1 MPGYNCSTITVSR
14 ITVSR
19 TTASRTSNPF
29 ARVSRFRA
37 AGCCLLA
44 WSLAMALPLA
54 AYANE
59 ALQQA
64 AEAGDVAALDKLLSA
79 ELDVDSPM
87 LDGSTALHWAVLH
100 DQAEAVAMLLKAG
113 ADVEARNRNSMFPL
127 HLAALN
133 GSKEVAALL
142 VAAGAD
148 VNAALPNGE
157 TVLMTAARTGTEAV
171 IDLFLS
177 HGALVDTRDPEY
189 QQTALMIAAR
199 ENHPGAVNL
208 LLRHGAEVNVHTRLG
223 PMPVHL
229 PPCKGTGCGSEGL
242 GINRSGVP
250 DRGERYE
257 QKGGMNPLLYAAREG
272 NVEVA
277 RALLAAGADI
287 EAPEANGITPLL
299 MATLN
304 NKHDVAYLL
313 LERGAEVNVE
323 DFWGR
328 TPLFAAVDYRNLD
341 MNSSFEDSPVTNN
354 IDRGP
359 ILALIQRLLDAGAD
373 VNARTREWH
382 PEKKWLYALNDVT
395 WVDMTGQTPF
405 LRAAL
410 SGDVEVMR
418 LLLEHG
424 ADPHLTTYGGTTPL
438 MAAAGVNWTVAQTYT
453 VSDAAS
459 LEAARLCLELGADVN
474 AANTMGLT
482 ALLGASNRGFNDM
495 IRLLAANG
503 ARLDVEDAV
512 GRTALRWAEGVF
524 LAAVGAQQK
533 PETIALLKELM
544 DEAGLAHE

>member
-1 MPGYNCSTITVSR
+1 MPGYNCPI
-14 ITVSR
+14 
-19 TTASRTSNPF
+19 TTASRAPLARGRF
-29 ARVSRFRA
+29 ARVANACS
-37 AGCCLLA
+37 CLLLL
-44 WSLAMALPLA
+44 SLILPLPVF
-54 AYANE
+54 ANQ

-64 AEAGDVAALDKLLSA
+64 AEAGDVAELDKLLRA
-79 ELDVDSPM
+79 ELDVNTPM

-100 DQAEAVAMLLKAG
+100 DQAEAVAMLLAAG
-113 ADVEARNRNSMFPL
+113 ANVEARNRNGMFPL

-133 GSKEVAALL
+133 GSKNVAAQLL
-142 VAAGAD
+142 AAGAD

-157 TVLMTAARTGTEAV
+157 TVLMTAARTGSVPVLE
-171 IDLFLS
+171 LFLS

-199 ENHPGAVNL
+199 EDHPGAVDL

-223 PMPVHL
+223 PQVVHI

-257 QKGGMNPLLYAAREG
+257 QKGGMNPLLFAAREG

-277 RALLAAGADI
+277 RTLLAAGANI

-304 NKHDVAYLL
+304 NKLELAYLL
-313 LERGAEVNVE
+313 LERGAAVNAE

-341 MNSSFEDSPVTNN
+341 MNSTIEDSPVTNN
-354 IDRGP
+354 IEREP
-359 ILALIQRLLDAGAD
+359 ILALIQRLLDAGAN

-410 SGDVEVMR
+410 AGDVQLMR
-418 LLLEHG
+418 LLLDYG

-459 LEAARLCLELGADVN
+459 LEAVRLCLELGADVN
-474 AANTMGLT
+474 AANSMGLT

-495 IRLLAANG
+495 IRLLATSG